1 MELEFECIAIEKDE
15 EWPETAGGKQHSQN
29 SRGPY
34 VPDTL
39 QGSLPD
45 KRDKQR
51 KERQR
56 GGYDL
61 LRHLQPRASYRG
73 KGRDQPLG
81 HWYCRWSL
89 ITCNRKRGR
98 QAEQVKAVE
107 RPRIQ
112 KMTRTCRFAPGVR
125 CSGPSVERTSDN
137 PTSVLSAAGTRRRSL
152 GSRQA

>member
-1 MELEFECIAIEKDE
+1 MMMA
-15 EWPETAGGKQHSQN
+15 ETAGGKQHSQN

-34 VPDTL
+34 IPDTL

-45 KRDKQR
+45 KRGQQR

-61 LRHLQPRASYRG
+61 LRHQQPRTSYRS

-81 HWYCRWSL
+81 HRHCRWSL
-89 ITCNRKRGR
+89 IASNRKRGR

-112 KMTRTCRFAPGVR
+112 KMT
-125 CSGPSVERTSDN
+125 
-137 PTSVLSAAGTRRRSL
+137 PTSFCDSAPLCPRSSAHLTIRPLSSVQLELAG
-152 GSRQA
+152 

>member
-1 MELEFECIAIEKDE
+1 
-15 EWPETAGGKQHSQN
+15 TAGGKQHSQN

-45 KRDKQR
+45 KRDQQR

-61 LRHLQPRASYRG
+61 LRYQQPRTSDRG

-81 HWYCRWSL
+81 HRHCRWSL
-89 ITCNRKRGR
+89 IACNRKRGR
-98 QAEQVKAVE
+98 QAEQIKAVE

-112 KMTRTCRFAPGVR
+112 KMTRTRVLRLGAPVPEEPR
-125 CSGPSVERTSDN
+125 VEYTPDN
-137 PTSVLSAAGTRRRSL
+137 PTSVLSAA
-152 GSRQA
+152 